1 MQATPAKII
10 EYFNGEKQNLIP
22 LFQRPYTWDK
32 PKWQTLWEDVMVQ
45 YDQQEGEGSHF
56 LGTIV
61 SAPARSVPVGVAKFL
76 IIDGQQR
83 LTTFAILLCALRDC
97 VGDQESQ
104 RIQNIYLTNLYR
116 PSEDTLKLVPTQAD
130 RNAYHD
136 LVIDRKAPPNG
147 PLLCK
152 AYHYFLEQLKTA
164 KDSDDNPVL
173 PNRVLVALERTLQV
187 VMINLDET
195 DDAYLVFESLNSK
208 GEPLT
213 QADLVRNYLLMRFKH
228 SAKEGGEQEAVYNK
242 FWKPLEETHGQEL
255 TEFLRH
261 YMMRGG
267 EDLRKGNI
275 YAAVKKRMNELEST
289 DDVKEETRSMDR
301 FGAFYARIF
310 NPGLESSPLIRW
322 RLENFKQLLAM
333 STSYPLLLRLLD
345 ARDRGVLSEAELEKC
360 FGIIESFTVRRSV
373 CNVPTNALNKL
384 YLQWCKDLPDENHAE
399 WLRAAMSKG
408 GSSRRF
414 PNNSEFGDFFQ
425 NQAQYAKGL
434 TRFILDRL
442 EGSFQHKEPI
452 HLSIPTIEHIMPQ
465 TLTPAWEEEL
475 RDGDDKADPKAI
487 HAQLVNTFGNLTLT
501 GYNSEMGNQPFAEK
515 RERLRQ
521 SHLELSRAVAACSHW
536 RTQEIKMRAEDLFKR
551 ALKIWPGPV
560 STDE

>member
-45 YDQQEGEGSHF
+45 YDQDEGTHF

-97 VGDQESQ
+97 LGPQDSQ
-104 RIQNIYLTNLYR
+104 RIQEVYLTNRYR
-116 PSEDTLKLVPTQAD
+116 PPEDTLKLVPTQAD
-130 RNAYHD
+130 RNAYYD
-136 LVIDRKAPPNG
+136 LVMDKKAPPDG

-152 AYHYFLEQLKTA
+152 AYHYFRDQLKTA
-164 KDSDDNPVL
+164 KDGDDNPVL
-173 PNRVLVALERTLQV
+173 PAGVLLALERTLQV

-228 SAKEGGEQEAVYNK
+228 SVKEGGEQETVYNK
-242 FWKPLEETHGQEL
+242 FWKPLEDTHGPRL

-261 YMMRGG
+261 YTMRGG
-267 EDLRKGNI
+267 EDIRQGNI
-275 YAAVKKRMNELEST
+275 YAAVKSRMNELVSP
-289 DDVKEETRSMDR
+289 DDVMTETRSMDR
-301 FGAFYARIF
+301 FGGFYARIF
-310 NPGLESSPLIRW
+310 DPGLESSPLVRA
-322 RLENFKQLLAM
+322 RLENFNRLLAM

-345 ARDRGVLSEAELEKC
+345 ARDTGSLSEAELEKC

-373 CNVPTNALNKL
+373 CDVPTNMLRRL
-384 YLQWCKDLPDENHAE
+384 YLQWCKDFPAANHAE
-399 WLRAAMSKG
+399 WLAAAMSKE
-408 GSSRRF
+408 GSGRRF
-414 PNNSEFGDFFQ
+414 PNNVEFGEAFQ
-425 NQAQYAKGL
+425 KQPQYAKGL

-442 EGSFQHKEPI
+442 EGSFEHKEPI
-452 HLSIPTIEHIMPQ
+452 DLSIPTIEHILPQ
-465 TLTPAWEEEL
+465 TLTPAWEAEL
-475 RDGDDKADPKAI
+475 CDGDEKADAKAI
-487 HAQLVNTFGNLTLT
+487 HAQLVDTFGNLTLT
-501 GYNSEMGNQPFAEK
+501 GYNSELSNQPFADK
-515 RERLRQ
+515 RERLSQ
-521 SHLELSRAVAACSHW
+521 AHLELSRAVAACSHW
-536 RTQEIKMRAEDLFKR
+536 REQEIRRRAGDLFKR

-560 STDE
+560 ALAE